1 MMMDMDPK
9 AVMMT
14 VMDPKVVMMIMVVTM
29 IMLVMMTMPVTMT
42 MLVMMTMPVTMTML
56 TITPAEDYIL
66 VQRVVKVAKHPQN
79 HGLYLLSSMTLKVMD
94 GTLAMILLPSF
105 VLPHTMILLHLL
117 SPMC

>member
-1 MMMDMDPK
+1 
-9 AVMMT
+9 
-14 VMDPKVVMMIMVVTM
+14 MIMVVTM

-79 HGLYLLSSMTLKVMD
+79 HGLYLLSSM
-94 GTLAMILLPSF
+94 ILIPSF